1 MNELTEKYEKLKC
14 VLARYKSLIVAFS
27 GGIDSAL
34 LLRVAY
40 EVLGPKVLAATA
52 DSPSV
57 PRREIAEAQR
67 LAKSI
72 GARHLVM
79 ATEEIQNAN
88 YLANPANRCY
98 FCKSELY
105 SKLAE
110 IARRERIRYL
120 ANGTNVDDLGD
131 YRPGLQA
138 AAEYQ
143 VVSPLKESGFTK
155 SDVRELAKQLHLEIW
170 DKPASPCLSSRIPYG
185 MEVTPQKLAAIEAA
199 EQYLRD
205 FGVVELR
212 VRHFDKKARIET
224 HIRDFA
230 IIEQHYPQIVQKFK
244 AIGFEEIELAEFQS
258 GALNA
263 ALVNL
268 PQLVKEKHG

>member
-1 MNELTEKYEKLKC
+1 MDELTVKYETLKF
-14 VLARYKSLIVAFS
+14 VLARYESLIVAFS
-27 GGIDSAL
+27 GGVDSAL
-34 LLRVAY
+34 VLKVAY
-40 EVLGPKVLAATA
+40 EVLGPKVLAVTA

-79 ATEEIQNAN
+79 ATEEIRNAN
-88 YLANPANRCY
+88 YVANPANRCY

-110 IARRERIRYL
+110 IARREEIRYV

-143 VVSPLKESGFTK
+143 VASPLREAGLTK
-155 SDVRELAKQLHLEIW
+155 ADVRTLAKRLHLEIW

-185 MEVTPQKLAAIEAA
+185 MEVTPQKLTAIEAA
-199 EQYLRD
+199 ESSLRD
-205 FGVVELR
+205 LGLVELR
-212 VRHFDKKARIET
+212 VRHFGKKARIET
-224 HIRDFA
+224 HKRDFGVVEQNYDQ
-230 IIEQHYPQIVQKFK
+230 IIPKFK
-244 AIGFEEIELAEFQS
+244 ALGFEEIELAEFKS
-258 GALNA
+258 GALNV
-263 ALVNL
+263 ALKPTL
-268 PQLVKEKHG
+268 SEF

>member
-1 MNELTEKYEKLKC
+1 MDELTGKYEKLKF
-14 VLARYKSLIVAFS
+14 VLTRYESLIVAFS
-27 GGIDSAL
+27 GGVDSAL
-34 LLRVAY
+34 VLKVAY
-40 EVLGPKVLAATA
+40 EVLGSKVLAVTA

-57 PRREIAEAQR
+57 PRQEIAEAQR

-79 ATEEIQNAN
+79 TTEEIRNAN
-88 YLANPANRCY
+88 YVANPADRCY

-105 SKLAE
+105 WKLAE
-110 IARRERIRYL
+110 IARREQISYV

-143 VVSPLKESGFTK
+143 VVSPLKEAGLTK
-155 SDVRELAKQLHLEIW
+155 ADVRNLAKRLDLEIW

-199 EQYLRD
+199 ESYLREL
-205 FGVVELR
+205 GLVELR
-212 VRHFDKKARIET
+212 VRHFGKKARIET
-224 HIRDFA
+224 HKRAFSV
-230 IIEQHYPQIVQKFK
+230 IERNYSQIVQELKTL
-244 AIGFEEIELAEFQS
+244 GFEEIELSEFKS
-258 GALNA
+258 GALNV
-263 ALVNL
+263 ALNPTL
-268 PQLVKEKHG
+268 SGF

>member
-1 MNELTEKYEKLKC
+1 MESLSEKYARLKSM
-14 VLARYKSLIVAFS
+14 LYDFNSLIVAYS
-27 GGIDSAL
+27 GGVDSAL

-40 EVLGPKVLAATA
+40 EVLGSKVLAVTA

-79 ATEEIQNAN
+79 PTEEIQDSHYVAN
-88 YLANPANRCY
+88 SANRCY
-98 FCKSELY
+98 FCKRELY

-110 IARRERIRYL
+110 IARRERIRYI

-131 YRPGLQA
+131 WRPGLQA

-143 VVSPLKESGFTK
+143 VVSPLKEAGFTK
-155 SDVRELAKQLHLEIW
+155 ADVRTLAKRLHLEVW
-170 DKPASPCLSSRIPYG
+170 DKPASPCLASRIPYG
-185 MEVTPQKLAAIEAA
+185 QTVTPRKLAAVEAA
-199 EQYLRD
+199 EDYLRSL
-205 FGVVELR
+205 GLVELR
-212 VRHFDKKARIET
+212 VRHFGKKARIET
-224 HIRDFA
+224 RKPDFSLV
-230 IIEQHYPQIVQKFK
+230 EQNYSQISQRFRM
-244 AIGFEEIELAEFQS
+244 IGFEEIELTEFKS

-263 ALVNL
+263 ILKLSTDDAD
-268 PQLVKEKHG
+268 